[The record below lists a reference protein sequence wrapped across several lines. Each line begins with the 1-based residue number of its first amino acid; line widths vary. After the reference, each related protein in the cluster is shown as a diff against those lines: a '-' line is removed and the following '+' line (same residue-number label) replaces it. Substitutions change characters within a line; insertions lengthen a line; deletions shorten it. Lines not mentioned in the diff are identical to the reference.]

1 MLKPIKEMF
10 DRAEN
15 EKSESDVAYFNA
27 LMYTGE
33 LLMKLAI
40 TGLVAAVQ
48 DDRERHRY
56 RLEYRLV
63 RANSL
68 GEWDQVLDD
77 ILTGPSSQFLD
88 QAAGNTAQAL
98 TERMS
103 EGTWQFDSLQ
113 DLSETSRVVELDI
126 PPRTHRTIQGRTW
139 FKNFVTLRNGTRG
152 HGAPQATAL
161 GQACPSLA
169 QSIYK
174 VASNLPLFLV
184 PWAYLYHNLN
194 GKYRVTAWG
203 NTCEILEKLKRE
215 TIYSFDNGVHIEL
228 GKLRQV
234 AGVDSNPEGSDYWL
248 FNGGFGE
255 NKYEMLSYLTND
267 RKSKDSAPYMQPAE
281 ELPPSETEGLGRLD
295 VKGATFTNVPE
306 PIGNY
311 VPRASL
317 ENELEG
323 LLRDSE
329 RHPIVTLTG
338 RGGIGK
344 TSTALQVVTKL
355 IESDGC
361 PYQVVV
367 WFSSRDVDLLL
378 SGPKA
383 VQPYVVSIRDF
394 AAEYARLLS
403 PGEMNVKGFSR
414 QDYLAKHLAGET
426 IGPTLFVF
434 DNFETTTSPV
444 EVFKWLDT
452 YVRGP
457 NKVLITSRSRGFTG
471 DYEVQV
477 SGMTHSEAEEL
488 IIQSAKA
495 VGIKDKISAAY
506 REELINESSGHPY
519 VIKLMLGEVA
529 RGSVTHRPERIMA
542 AQGEALIALF
552 ERSYNRLSPAAQR
565 VFLTL
570 CKWRSSVPALAV
582 EAVLLRPQNER
593 MDVGEAIAELVK
605 AFFIEESIEDVTG
618 ESEVSVPLA
627 ARLFGVRKLE
637 VSLWQ
642 ASIEADIPILHLLGA
657 RAGGSTP
664 ELGSRIEGLFKN
676 VAEAV
681 AKDRDRFSEL
691 RPVLEFIT
699 SRYPYA
705 SVLLARLVSELDE
718 DQSEEERYLLKYV
731 QGPEHPNMPAWEAWK
746 RIAAIRNKE
755 GNVSG
760 ELHALAQSCRHHSTP
775 VSELSNTANQIN
787 IILRQGATEKLL
799 REEKQFLIKDVVGAL
814 NRSFK
819 ELDAT
824 DLSRLAWLQIH
835 LGDSASAME
844 TVHRGLEIDVNN
856 QYCQSL
862 FTRLSNRP

>member
-1 MLKPIKEMF
+1 MLIPISGMNDIGNVRNAHLCGGCCLLLKPIKVMF
-10 DRAEN
+10 DHAEN

-33 LLMKLAI
+33 LVMKLAI
-40 TGLVAAVQ
+40 AGLVAAVQ

-68 GEWDQVLDD
+68 GDWDQVLDD

-88 QAAGNTAQAL
+88 QAAGTTTQAL

-103 EGTWQFDSLQ
+103 EGTWQSESLQ
-113 DLSETSRVVELDI
+113 ALSETFRCVDLAS
-126 PPRTHRTIQGRTW
+126 PPRVNRNVQGRTW
-139 FKNFVTLRNGTRG
+139 FKNFVELRNGTRG

-169 QSIYK
+169 RSIDK
-174 VASNLPLFLV
+174 MASNLPLFLV

-203 NTCEILEKLKRE
+203 NTSDILEKLKRE

-267 RKSKDSAPYMQPAE
+267 RKSKDSVPYMQPAE
-281 ELPPSETEGLGRLD
+281 ELPPSETEGLGQLNVR
-295 VKGATFTNVPE
+295 GATFTNVPE

-323 LLRDSE
+323 LLKDSE

-344 TSTALQVVTKL
+344 TSTALQVVTRL

-361 PYQVVV
+361 PYEVVV
-367 WFSSRDVDLLL
+367 WFSSRDVDLLP

-383 VQPYVVSIRDF
+383 VQPHGVSIRDF
-394 AAEYARLLS
+394 AAEYTKLLS
-403 PGEMNVKGFSR
+403 PGEMNVRRFSP

-477 SGMTHSEAEEL
+477 PGMTHSEAEEL
-488 IIQSAKA
+488 IMQSAKA
-495 VGIKDKISAAY
+495 VGIKDRISAAY
-506 REELINESSGHPY
+506 REELINESNGHPY

-529 RGSVTHRPERIMA
+529 RGSGTHSPERIMA
-542 AQGEALIALF
+542 AQGEALTALF
-552 ERSYNRLSPAAQR
+552 ERSYNKLSPAAQR

-605 AFFIEESIEDVTG
+605 AFFIEESIDDATG

-642 ASIEADIPILHLLGA
+642 ASIEADVPILHLLGA
-657 RAGGSTP
+657 RAVGSTP

-676 VAEAV
+676 VAEAA
-681 AKDRDRFSEL
+681 AKDRDRFAEL

-718 DQSEEERYLLKYV
+718 DESEEERYLLNYV
-731 QGPEHPNMPAWEAWK
+731 QGPEHPKMPACEAWK

-760 ELHALAQSCRHHSTP
+760 ELHALALSCRHDSTP
-775 VSELSNTANQIN
+775 TSELSNAANQIN
-787 IILRQGATEKLL
+787 LILRQQTTEKLL
-799 REEKQFLIKDVVGAL
+799 
-814 NRSFK
+814 
-819 ELDAT
+819 
-824 DLSRLAWLQIH
+824 
-835 LGDSASAME
+835 
-844 TVHRGLEIDVNN
+844 
-856 QYCQSL
+856 
-862 FTRLSNRP
+862 

>member
-1 MLKPIKEMF
+1 MLKPIEAMF
-10 DRAEN
+10 NRAEN

-40 TGLVAAVQ
+40 AGLVAAVQ

-68 GEWDQVLDD
+68 GDWDHVLDD
-77 ILTGPSSQFLD
+77 ILTGSSAQFLD
-88 QAAGNTAQAL
+88 QAAGNTTQAL
-98 TERMS
+98 TKRMS

-113 DLSETSRVVELDI
+113 DLTATFQSVELDS
-126 PPRTHRTIQGRTW
+126 PPRTHRTVQGRTW
-139 FKNFVTLRNGTRG
+139 FKNFVDLRNGTRG
-152 HGAPQATAL
+152 HGAPQAAAL

-174 VASNLPLFLV
+174 VSSNLPLFLV
-184 PWAYLYHNLN
+184 PWAYLYRNLN
-194 GKYRVTAWG
+194 GKYRVTTWG
-203 NTCEILEKLKRE
+203 NTSEFLEKLKRE
-215 TIYSFDNGVHIEL
+215 TTYSFHNGVHIEL

-234 AGVDSNPEGSDYWL
+234 GGVDSNPEGSDFWF

-267 RKSKDSAPYMQPAE
+267 RKSKDSVSYMQPAE
-281 ELPPSETEGLGRLD
+281 ELPPSETEGLGQLN

-323 LLRDSE
+323 LLKALE

-344 TSTALQVVTKL
+344 TSTALQVVTRL
-355 IESDGC
+355 IESEGG
-361 PYQVVV
+361 PYEVVV
-367 WFSSRDVDLLL
+367 WFSSRDVDLLP

-383 VQPYVVSIRDF
+383 VQPHGVSIRDF
-394 AAEYARLLS
+394 AVEYARLLS
-403 PGEMNVKGFSR
+403 PGEMNVRGFSR

-444 EVFKWLDT
+444 EVFKWIDT

-488 IIQSAKA
+488 IMQSAKA
-495 VGIKDKISAAY
+495 VGIEERISATY
-506 REELINESSGHPY
+506 REELINESNGHPY

-529 RGSVTHRPERIMA
+529 RGNGTHRPERIMA
-542 AQGEALIALF
+542 AQGEALTALF
-552 ERSYNRLSPAAQR
+552 ERSYNKLSPAAQR

-582 EAVLLRPQNER
+582 EAVLLRPQNEQ
-593 MDVGEAIAELVK
+593 MDVGEAIAELVR
-605 AFFIEESIEDVTG
+605 AFFIEESIDEATG

-657 RAGGSTP
+657 RAVGSTP
-664 ELGSRIEGLFKN
+664 ELGGRIEGLFRN
-676 VAEAV
+676 VAKAV
-681 AKDRDRFSEL
+681 AQDRSRFAEL

-718 DQSEEERYLLKYV
+718 DESEEERYLLNYV
-731 QGPEHPNMPAWEAWK
+731 QGPEHSKMPAWEAWK
-746 RIAAIRNKE
+746 RIAEIRKKV

-760 ELHALAQSCRHHSTP
+760 EIHALAQSCRHDSTP
-775 VSELSNTANQIN
+775 ASELSNAANQIN
-787 IILRQGATEKLL
+787 LILRQQSTEKLL
-799 REEKQFLIKDVVGAL
+799 WEEKQFLITDVVGAL
-814 NRSFK
+814 NGSFK

-844 TVHRGLEIDVNN
+844 TVQRGLEIDVNN

-862 FTRLSNRP
+862 FIRLSNRP